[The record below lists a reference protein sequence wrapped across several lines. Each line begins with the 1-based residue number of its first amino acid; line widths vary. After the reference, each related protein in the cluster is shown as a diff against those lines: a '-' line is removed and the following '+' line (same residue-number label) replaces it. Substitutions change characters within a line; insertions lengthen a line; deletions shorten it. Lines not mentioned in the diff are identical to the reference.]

1 MPRSPQ
7 NSPKCPRPRATHAL
21 LLGGVALAFAMPLQ
35 PVLAQDIGELRGSLA
50 TDGAAFSDAPMQ
62 NAPSKTA
69 PEAGAAVE
77 KQPEDASPEEKPQ
90 DLQPPD
96 LEPRGRADAI
106 DNDENAGIDAM
117 PTGTVP
123 PAPSSAFPPSIIP
136 AEVAAPADDDFTDD
150 SPANEEPA
158 PSEPPVAQP
167 SVVQPAADTPA
178 PETVAAASRQRAVDA
193 EASAADDVPAGN
205 LPVSPAGPAADEP
218 VDPVAEREPAIETL
232 NRQIE
237 ENPYEAVG
245 VRWGAFILKPSLD
258 TGITATSNADSSV
271 DGSSAVLSETTL
283 RLNAVSDW
291 SRHRATIDAF
301 GTFRKTLS
309 GQEVEDVEGGVA
321 AELLLDLG
329 NEYRARGTFSYAAAP
344 ESAASPVVI
353 ANAVEEPIAQR
364 FGGTL
369 GLEKDAGKARFA
381 ITGGISH
388 DSYGDAELEDGSVL
402 SQKDRDATLY
412 TLALRAGYELS
423 PSLTPFVE
431 TEIGRNAYDQE
442 VDSAGYRRSSDRWA
456 VRAGLAFDRGEK
468 LSGEIAAGVIR
479 EEFDDERLDPLSAP
493 SLRGSVLWSPLRGT
507 NVRLTG
513 STILE
518 GTTTPGESGSVLYAS
533 ALSIERQMRAN
544 LTGNLTFGAAWR
556 DYSGPDGEET
566 ILNAEA
572 SLTWWFN
579 RYAGLTGRL
588 RHETVSST
596 QSDRDTETNS
606 IFLGLRLQR

>member
-1 MPRSPQ
+1 MPRLPQ
-7 NSPKCPRPRATHAL
+7 NSKKCPRSRAKHAL
-21 LLGGVALAFAMPLQ
+21 LLGGVALAVAWPAQAVF
-35 PVLAQDIGELRGSLA
+35 AQDIGELRGSLA
-50 TDGAAFSDAPMQ
+50 TDGIEFSDPPTQKAPPQ
-62 NAPSKTA
+62 KPNL
-69 PEAGAAVE
+69 PEAVE
-77 KQPEDASPEEKPQ
+77 AKQAEQPSEKELQDRAEAGGYDDDAGTDS
-90 DLQPPD
+90 
-96 LEPRGRADAI
+96 
-106 DNDENAGIDAM
+106 M

-123 PAPSSAFPPSIIP
+123 PSPPSAFPPSIIP
-136 AEVAAPADDDFTDD
+136 AQTIALADDDFTDD
-150 SPANEEPA
+150 FPVDEEPG
-158 PSEPPVAQP
+158 PSQP
-167 SVVQPAADTPA
+167 SVPPQPIADTN
-178 PETVAAASRQRAVDA
+178 VQQAAANRQRAVDTVT
-193 EASAADDVPAGN
+193 SAADEVPAAN
-205 LPVSPAGPAADEP
+205 LPVSPVG
-218 VDPVAEREPAIETL
+218 PVADQPIDAEAKREPSIEAL
-232 NRQIE
+232 NRSVVA
-237 ENPYEAVG
+237 NPYEAVG
-245 VRWGAFILKPSLD
+245 VRWGGFILKPSLD
-258 TGITATSNADSSV
+258 TGVTATSNADSSV

-291 SRHRATIDAF
+291 SSHRATVDAF

-309 GQEVEDVEGGVA
+309 GQEVEDVEGAVA

-329 NEYRARGTFSYAAAP
+329 NDYRARGTFSYAAAP

-353 ANAVEEPIAQR
+353 ADAVEEPITQR

-388 DSYGDAELEDGSVL
+388 DSYGDADLEGGGVL
-402 SQKDRDATLY
+402 SQADRDATLY
-412 TLALRAGYELS
+412 TLALRTGYEIS
-423 PSLTPFVE
+423 PALIPFVE
-431 TEIGRNAYDQE
+431 TEIGRNAYNEE

-468 LSGEIAAGVIR
+468 FSGEIAAGVMR
-479 EEFDDERLDPLSAP
+479 EEFDDERLNPLSAP
-493 SLRGSVLWSPLRGT
+493 SLRGAVLWSPLRGT

-513 STILE
+513 ATILE
-518 GTTTPGESGSVLYAS
+518 GTTTPGESGSVLYSS

-596 QSDRDTETNS
+596 LPDRDTDTNS